1 MSKATKEKL
10 FLISP
15 MLHQGGFERV
25 CITTARLLEDVYD
38 ITIVIFSNANIAY
51 DISGLNIV
59 NLDVPTKKG
68 RFQKII
74 NVLKRVHRMKVLKK
88 KILPDISYSFGP
100 TANLVNALSKT
111 KATKVWLGLRNYT
124 DVEQTLSM
132 KLFVKRA
139 DSIIACSKE
148 IESEVRKQFGYD
160 KVYTLYNLYDVDKI
174 AREAEEKLDYWPFED
189 DKRHTIVAMGRDDDQ
204 KSYWH
209 MLKAFKLAH
218 DRVSSAKLVIL
229 GAGNFELYKDMAKK
243 LEIED
248 SVYFAG
254 MRKDPYKFLYKS
266 GIYLMTSYNEGFP
279 NALVEGMSL
288 GLASISTNCLT
299 GPAEIMIDASAVC
312 VQVANAMLAD
322 GDSENVIDGALYA
335 DYGILVPLMSKER
348 NLDISDL
355 SEEVICANVLI
366 NLLIDDEIY
375 NKYSDQ
381 AKKRAGDFTYE
392 AYKTRFIEIVNDM
405 KVS

>member
-1 MSKATKEKL
+1 MDNKKKI

-38 ITIVIFSNANIAY
+38 VTIVIFSDANIAY
-51 DISGLNIV
+51 DITGLTIINI
-59 NLDVPTKKG
+59 DVPTKKG
-68 RFQKII
+68 KLNKAV
-74 NVLKRVHRMKVLKK
+74 NVLKRVKKMKALKK
-88 KILPDISYSFGP
+88 EHLPDICYSFGP

-111 KATKVWLGLRNYT
+111 KETRVWLGLRNYT
-124 DVEQTLSM
+124 DVEQTLAM
-132 KLFVKRA
+132 KLFVKKA

-148 IESEVRKQFGYD
+148 IANKVRKQFAYD
-160 KVYTLYNLYDVDKI
+160 NVYTLYNLYDIEKI
-174 AREAEEKLDYWPFED
+174 SREAKEELDCWPFGD

-218 DRVSSAKLVIL
+218 DKVNDARLVIL
-229 GAGNFELYKDMAKK
+229 GAGSFELYKDMAQK
-243 LEIED
+243 LGVD
-248 SVYFAG
+248 DAVFFAG
-254 MRKDPYKFLYKS
+254 MRKDPYKFLYRS

-299 GPAEIMIDASAVC
+299 GPAEILIEDDNICVASA
-312 VQVANAMLAD
+312 NDMLK
-322 GDSENVIDGALYA
+322 DSNNKDLYDGALFA
-335 DYGILVPLMSKER
+335 TYGILVPLMGKER
-348 NLDISDL
+348 NLDIKDL
-355 SEEVICANVLI
+355 SEEEICANALI
-366 NLLIDDEIY
+366 KLLTDDELY
-375 NKYSDQ
+375 EKYSTL

-392 AYKTRFIEIVNDM
+392 AYKNRFIELVNI
-405 KVS
+405 